1 MKVVVLISLL
11 FIVNQLSGQFILKG
25 SITDQNQSAI
35 PGARVSIDQTTYG
48 VITNF
53 KGEYF
58 LELKAKGNYKVA
70 ISMVGMKDTSITIN
84 VSEKTT
90 SLNISMRN
98 YTEQLETIEV
108 SSKKIDVAKKVI
120 KSMQSRRHDLANQFD
135 NYQSNTYLKTGL
147 EKSMDPKFAEK
158 SKSIDSIISAGPARM
173 NFIESYAI
181 TKHKSPNTYYEE
193 VIAHHDYA
201 EKARNNV
208 SANISFDMGMS
219 IAPVQYIETNP
230 YIFFEKIQDGD
241 FNLYQ
246 NMINAPK
253 ISEHPIVSPIAFNAF
268 LNYNFDL
275 GDIFYEGNQKVYEI
289 KVTPKFKQAAL
300 FEGTLFILDKIWVIK
315 SFELS
320 INKAATPFFDN
331 FTIHQ
336 DYELIDS
343 FWVPTRREFI
353 YTIKEGR
360 YFISGNTRVNQSNY
374 KFNQSFDPKTFND
387 QVLSFKDD
395 AFDKDS
401 SFWEATRPI
410 QLKSNELKFIY
421 DQDSIDTYLK
431 SEAYLDSM
439 DAQYNKITIW
449 DVTLSGIGFRNRFKK
464 QNIYINSLLNSAK
477 IFGVGGFRFG
487 LGGSYSKKFENAH
500 KIKFS
505 GDFDYGFKNTDLKGS
520 GGIDYTFLP
529 KQFGK
534 IEINAGDI
542 YDLITDYNSVL
553 GTFSRGNYVR
563 KRFFEITQ
571 RIEIFNGLY
580 GKASLSYSDRENIT
594 NLELSNWSDQ
604 LFGTLNVPQDFER
617 YKIAMIELQL
627 LYRFKQKYI
636 IKQNEKQIIGT
647 KYPEIAF
654 TYKKGIPNLFDSEVN
669 FDFIEFK
676 VSDEIALGNYGD
688 AKWSALAGSFV
699 NDASLRFIEHKF
711 FRGSDRFFFSN
722 PLLSHQMLDSTF
734 NTRNPYFQGFFLHH
748 FNGFIMNKIPLINR
762 LKLELS
768 AGGSA
773 LIIQDISYSHAEVFA
788 GIEKKFRI
796 KQQYFRVGAY
806 VATRANTTTELTYQ
820 FKIGIDFFNSF
831 TNSWTY

>member
-1 MKVVVLISLL
+1 MKIIILLSLL
-11 FIVNQLSGQFILKG
+11 FITSQLQSQYVLKG
-25 SITDQNQSAI
+25 VITDQTSSPI
-35 PGARVSIDQTTYG
+35 PGARVFIDKTTYG
-48 VITNF
+48 VITNY

-58 LELKAKGNYKVA
+58 LELKTKGNYTVA
-70 ISMVGMKDTSITIN
+70 IKMVGLKDTS
-84 VSEKTT
+84 VSIHILSKMTP
-90 SLNISMRN
+90 LNISMRN
-98 YTEQLETIEV
+98 YTKQLETVEV
-108 SSKKIDVAKKVI
+108 SSKKINVAKKVI
-120 KSMQSRRHDLANQFD
+120 KSMQDNRSSMANQFE

-147 EKSMDPKFAEK
+147 EKSMDSKFAK
-158 SKSIDSIISAGPARM
+158 RSHSIDSIISAGPERM

-181 TKHKSPNTYYEE
+181 TKFKTPNIYSEE

-201 EKARNNV
+201 EKSQNNV
-208 SANISFDMGMS
+208 SASVTFDMGTT
-219 IAPVQYIETNP
+219 IAPIQYIATNP
-230 YIFFEKIQDGD
+230 YIFFEKVQDGD

-246 NMINAPK
+246 NMINLPK
-253 ISEHPIVSPIAFNAF
+253 ISEHPIVSPISFNAF

-275 GDIFYEGNQKVYEI
+275 GGIFYENGQKIYEI
-289 KVTPKFKQAAL
+289 KVIPKFKQAAL
-300 FEGTLFILDKIWVIK
+300 FEGTLFIIDKLWVIK

-320 INKAATPFFDN
+320 INKAAMPFFEN

-336 DYELIDS
+336 DYELIDT

-360 YFISGNTRVNQSNY
+360 YIISGNTRVNQSNF
-374 KFNQSFDPKTFND
+374 KFNQTFDSKTFNN
-387 QVLSFKDD
+387 QILSFKND

-401 SFWEATRPI
+401 AFWAKKRPI
-410 QLKSNELKFIY
+410 QLKSNELKYIY
-421 DQDSIDTYLK
+421 KQDSIDAYLK

-439 DAQYNKITIW
+439 DSEYNKVTIW
-449 DVTLSGIGFRNRFKK
+449 DVTLNGIGFRNRFKK
-464 QNIYINSLLNSAK
+464 RNLYIKPLLNSAK

-500 KIKFS
+500 RIKLS
-505 GDFDYGFKNTDLKGS
+505 GDIDYGFNNKDIKGS

-529 KQFGK
+529 KRFGK
-534 IEINAGDI
+534 IEVKTGDI
-542 YDLITDYNSVL
+542 YDLITNYNSVL

-571 RIEIFNGLY
+571 RIEIVNGLY
-580 GKASLSYSDRENIT
+580 GKATLSYSDRENIT
-594 NLELSNWSDQ
+594 DLKLSNWSDQ
-604 LFGTLNVPQDFER
+604 LFGTLNTPQNFDR
-617 YKIAMIELQL
+617 YKIAMIEFQL

-654 TYKKGIPNLFDSEVN
+654 IYKKGIPKLFNSEVN

-676 VSDEIALGNYGD
+676 VSDEITLGNYGD
-688 AKWSALAGSFV
+688 SKWSALAGSFV

-768 AGGSA
+768 AGASA
-773 LIIQDISYSHAEVFA
+773 LIIQDISYSHAEFFA
-788 GIEKKFRI
+788 GVEKKFRI
-796 KQQYFRVGAY
+796 KKQYFKVGIY
-806 VATRANTTTELTYQ
+806 ATTRSNTDNALTYR
-820 FKIGIDFFNSF
+820 FKIGLDFFNSF
-831 TNSWTY
+831 TNKWTY